1 MAQTLQ
7 SQAPFRLIQPHNS
20 EQQHAIQS
28 LVQELE
34 RLSPDM
40 FANTSGNE
48 RLALELPF
56 AQPAPAPAAVQTTM
70 PATGFV
76 SLVPQPLLASIT
88 SSPAAAGPQAG
99 TAPTQPASPAAP
111 LFSAMP
117 MSQQPVS
124 IITTLS
130 PQATSDLPPT
140 ALTAT
145 SLTSSLQLLFTAAD
159 VPTDPSNNPSSTP
172 HRSRGTELPFGLWIA
187 TSPTSTGLLSAE
199 ESTLADSSSDDEG
212 QELSGLDSDPS
223 SGSIDVWSAEY
234 SRLANSATRTSLSLA
249 GTLLLPLL
257 AIVIAIN

>member
-56 AQPAPAPAAVQTTM
+56 AQPAPTPAAAQTTM
-70 PATGFV
+70 PAAGFV
-76 SLVPQPLLASIT
+76 SLVPQPLAASIA
-88 SSPAAAGPQAG
+88 SSPAAAGPQAA

-117 MSQQPVS
+117 MSQQPSAAAVYCGS
-124 IITTLS
+124 CADRPEQQPIVDVT
-130 PQATSDLPPT
+130 P
-140 ALTAT
+140 
-145 SLTSSLQLLFTAAD
+145 FTG
-159 VPTDPSNNPSSTP
+159 
-172 HRSRGTELPFGLWIA
+172 HRVA
-187 TSPTSTGLLSAE
+187 
-199 ESTLADSSSDDEG
+199 
-212 QELSGLDSDPS
+212 
-223 SGSIDVWSAEY
+223 VWAMDRDIVNI
-234 SRLANSATRTSLSLA
+234 SRLAVGRRVHSSRQQQR
-249 GTLLLPLL
+249 
-257 AIVIAIN
+257 